1 SVRISGISDDDDERC
16 LKREINQRIPVAAQ
30 QRDQISDDSE
40 SAKDVYGGWNP
51 RPPEQDSGAEKDVD
65 AAEDSDEKPCPCK
78 RRRKN
83 GIARSI
89 GGLRHQNS
97 GQQFKASA
105 ENPDGAKNQCDDSE
119 DCDGAARDPFLLGLG
134 HRPGHVADVGMT
146 ELTCNGSWRKH
157 LSAPRAWKHETTL
170 PAASC
175 TPKVIGKRAWNLGL
189 WRGRSGLMR
198 PSNLVRFCEG

>member
-89 GGLRHQNS
+89 GVCDIKIPVSSSRPPRRIQMAPRISAMTRRTVTGLPAIRS
-97 GQQFKASA
+97 FWAWVI
-105 ENPDGAKNQCDDSE
+105 
-119 DCDGAARDPFLLGLG
+119 GLG
-134 HRPGHVADVGMT
+134 T
-146 ELTCNGSWRKH
+146 WRT
-157 LSAPRAWKHETTL
+157 SA
-170 PAASC
+170 
-175 TPKVIGKRAWNLGL
+175 
-189 WRGRSGLMR
+189 
-198 PSNLVRFCEG
+198 